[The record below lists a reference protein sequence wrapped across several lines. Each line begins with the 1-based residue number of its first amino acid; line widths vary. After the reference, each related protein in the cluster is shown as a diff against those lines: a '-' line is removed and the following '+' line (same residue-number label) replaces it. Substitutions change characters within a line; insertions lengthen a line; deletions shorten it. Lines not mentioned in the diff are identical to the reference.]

1 MASPTQ
7 HFDGI
12 ADEDRLLDVVRG
24 LVSELGHQRALA
36 SVSPVSHLE
45 RELGLGSLERVELL
59 LRIEQTFGTRLD
71 DHILADADTVQDLIS
86 ALNAVNGS
94 PAAAPLRTDVTT
106 RGPKTPSGGI
116 AEGLPAAKTLQDVFR
131 HRGRA
136 DAAKTH
142 LIFFEDEG
150 ESPSLA
156 FGELFPGPSAWP
168 RKRARAETGVADG
181 GPT

>member
-71 DHILADADTVQDLIS
+71 DRVLADADTVQDLIS
-86 ALNAVNGS
+86 ALGAVNGL
-94 PAAAPLRTDVTT
+94 PAVAPT
-106 RGPKTPSGGI
+106 RAGVATRAPEISSRGI
-116 AEGLPAAKTLQDVFR
+116 ADGLPT
-131 HRGRA
+131 
-136 DAAKTH
+136 
-142 LIFFEDEG
+142 
-150 ESPSLA
+150 
-156 FGELFPGPSAWP
+156 
-168 RKRARAETGVADG
+168 
-181 GPT
+181 